1 MCCHLTLIEKIIA
14 DGIGMDILDKDR
26 EPDLITAFNDLTKQQ
41 RTAAD
46 EDAFADLQ
54 IDAALTKEIAE
65 LGQELTGHLPNQD
78 LHLARQNR
86 GFTFDDLV
94 NIAVFQMK
102 SILGITLAE
111 DAVVERNHTLLKTFD
126 HSQVRLAIPQ
136 FQNID
141 GIAADIDDKADAAD
155 QFLAQASAQRFCSE
169 EKYGDRY
176 LEIAE
181 TAAIGRVLAAA
192 GYGTQFCGNTDMLS
206 GIIADAPIEMMDAE
220 EDVPATQI
228 SSSTMPQPAPA
239 SVTPS
244 PKPIPTTQ
252 PPQQTTPMSLD
263 DYLNTMTL
271 EDAKAVK
278 VDCGYNAGKTLGEV
292 AMRKPSDLDWYVQ
305 KYNGRNL
312 ALKAAAIL
320 LVNAAAQR
328 AS

>member
-1 MCCHLTLIEKIIA
+1 MTETVTKKIPTINA
-14 DGIGMDILDKDR
+14 VEGFD
-26 EPDLITAFNDLTKQQ
+26 P
-41 RTAAD
+41 
-46 EDAFADLQ
+46 
-54 IDAALTKEIAE
+54 AE
-65 LGQELTGHLPNQD
+65 FTRQLPNED
-78 LHLARQNR
+78 GSTSLYLDVKYRLLWFRLHRPQ
-86 GFTFDDLV
+86 GKIVPEIVHVDE
-94 NIAVFQMK
+94 K
-102 SILGITLAE
+102 S
-111 DAVVERNHTLLKTFD
+111 AVVSCKLYE
-126 HSQVRLAIPQ
+126 
-136 FQNID
+136 
-141 GIAADIDDKADAAD
+141 DKADAAD

-206 GIIADAPIEMMDAE
+206 GIIADAPI
-220 EDVPATQI
+220 
-228 SSSTMPQPAPA
+228 TMPQPAPA

-244 PKPIPTTQ
+244 PKPISTTQ
-252 PPQQTTPMSLD
+252 PPQQTTPRSLD

>member
-1 MCCHLTLIEKIIA
+1 MSY
-14 DGIGMDILDKDR
+14 
-26 EPDLITAFNDLTKQQ
+26 N
-41 RTAAD
+41 
-46 EDAFADLQ
+46 
-54 IDAALTKEIAE
+54 
-65 LGQELTGHLPNQD
+65 
-78 LHLARQNR
+78 
-86 GFTFDDLV
+86 
-94 NIAVFQMK
+94 
-102 SILGITLAE
+102 
-111 DAVVERNHTLLKTFD
+111 
-126 HSQVRLAIPQ
+126 
-136 FQNID
+136 
-141 GIAADIDDKADAAD
+141 KADAAD

-220 EDVPATQI
+220 EDVPASQI

-244 PKPIPTTQ
+244 PKPISTTQ
-252 PPQQTTPMSLD
+252 PPQQTTPRSLD

>member
-1 MCCHLTLIEKIIA
+1 MKYRLLWFRLHRPQGKIVPDIVHVDEK
-14 DGIGMDILDKDR
+14 
-26 EPDLITAFNDLTKQQ
+26 
-41 RTAAD
+41 
-46 EDAFADLQ
+46 
-54 IDAALTKEIAE
+54 
-65 LGQELTGHLPNQD
+65 
-78 LHLARQNR
+78 
-86 GFTFDDLV
+86 
-94 NIAVFQMK
+94 
-102 SILGITLAE
+102 S
-111 DAVVERNHTLLKTFD
+111 AVVSCKLYE
-126 HSQVRLAIPQ
+126 
-136 FQNID
+136 
-141 GIAADIDDKADAAD
+141 DKADAAD

-220 EDVPATQI
+220 EDVPASQI

-252 PPQQTTPMSLD
+252 PPQQTTPMSLE

>member
-1 MCCHLTLIEKIIA
+1 MRLFLHQNGGYFIMTETVTKKIPTINA
-14 DGIGMDILDKDR
+14 VEGFD
-26 EPDLITAFNDLTKQQ
+26 P
-41 RTAAD
+41 
-46 EDAFADLQ
+46 
-54 IDAALTKEIAE
+54 AE
-65 LGQELTGHLPNQD
+65 FTRQLPNED
-78 LHLARQNR
+78 GSTSLYLDVKYRLLWFRLHRPQ
-86 GFTFDDLV
+86 GKIVPDIVHVDE
-94 NIAVFQMK
+94 K
-102 SILGITLAE
+102 S
-111 DAVVERNHTLLKTFD
+111 AVVSCKLYE
-126 HSQVRLAIPQ
+126 
-136 FQNID
+136 
-141 GIAADIDDKADAAD
+141 DKADAAD